1 MVYFKLEDL
10 DIGSSFNLDDL
21 DLSKPKSQYS
31 RLADLDLDPRVE
43 DVMRDKQQDV
53 LRLYDVF
60 EDNPEVVEVYKSKL
74 NRGEKPII
82 DSSFLDSVF
91 GPTWYQKKELKND
104 VFRFK
109 QLAGTNVRGY
119 SGKNVGSYPPQE
131 LKRKFYLDDKYDVYS
146 RGLALSETESIPY
159 FEEKLRAGAA
169 GLEKGAKGVGLLLT
183 EIADLAAGTEF
194 TDWLD
199 ENWET
204 VDTGGGFNK
213 VLDVFGQFGLGYGA
227 SLKVIRTTYLTM

>member
-1 MVYFKLEDL
+1 MVDFKLEDL

-31 RLADLDLDPRVE
+31 RLADLDLDPKVE

-74 NRGEKPII
+74 NRGENPII

-119 SGKNVGSYPPQE
+119 SGKNIGSYPPE
-131 LKRKFYLDDKYDVYS
+131 GLKRKFYLYYKYD
-146 RGLALSETESIPY
+146 
-159 FEEKLRAGAA
+159 F
-169 GLEKGAKGVGLLLT
+169 
-183 EIADLAAGTEF
+183 
-194 TDWLD
+194 
-199 ENWET
+199 
-204 VDTGGGFNK
+204 
-213 VLDVFGQFGLGYGA
+213 
-227 SLKVIRTTYLTM
+227 